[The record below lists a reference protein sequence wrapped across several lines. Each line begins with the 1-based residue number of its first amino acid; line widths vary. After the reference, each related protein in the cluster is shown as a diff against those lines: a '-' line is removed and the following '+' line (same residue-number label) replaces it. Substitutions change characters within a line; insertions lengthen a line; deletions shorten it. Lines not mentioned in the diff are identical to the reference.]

1 VRSLFIHRRWFDWHQ
16 SGLEVIAPD
25 AQISAC
31 GADAVGAYPAVLD
44 HVVNAAPRDAKNGG
58 RLCPVT
64 NSVATVGLLSP
75 AFCLTPT
82 YGLPCTAPDFW
93 RMCACAAP
101 NAQIIGGPWRKVM
114 IECNWCGRRVPQRET
129 GKQREIA
136 VATLKAKQEAAK
148 AKADF
153 TAERESQREGMRRI
167 AFGNSSFD
175 TSSTDQISAR
185 DAADR
190 AARLDSADAAKAL
203 LDRAI
208 LHTDEP
214 LAKAVASRA
223 HERGWNDV
231 VGKYGQTFDRQVFI
245 DRMDEIPSG
254 PRTSAADNVI
264 LRVRP
269 PRELDGHRSDNDLQR
284 LVDQQVS

>member
-1 VRSLFIHRRWFDWHQ
+1 MQLVRPARATAGNRQVTRNRCRDTQSQ
-16 SGLEVIAPD
+16 AGGSQGESGL
-25 AQISAC
+25 
-31 GADAVGAYPAVLD
+31 
-44 HVVNAAPRDAKNGG
+44 HG
-58 RLCPVT
+58 RAR
-64 NSVATVGLLSP
+64 VAT
-75 AFCLTPT
+75 
-82 YGLPCTAPDFW
+82 
-93 RMCACAAP
+93 RRHAADC
-101 NAQIIGGPWRKVM
+101 V
-114 IECNWCGRRVPQRET
+114 RE
-129 GKQREIA
+129 QFVRY
-136 VATLKAKQEAAK
+136 
-148 AKADF
+148 F
-153 TAERESQREGMRRI
+153 
-167 AFGNSSFD
+167 
-175 TSSTDQISAR
+175 TDQISAR

-264 LRVRP
+264 FRVRP